1 MDRAPT
7 PFQAAAGLSALDA
20 LERELVEV
28 DAAIAL
34 ILEGVATRVRVAN
47 LARPEAAAAHAA
59 ETGGS
64 APIRVRLEGTVGGP
78 RTLCVEAADA

>member
-1 MDRAPT
+1 VDGAPT
-7 PFQAAAGLSALDA
+7 PFQAAAGSSALDA
-20 LERELVEV
+20 LERERVEV

-34 ILEGVATRVRVAN
+34 VLEGVAMRVRVAN
-47 LARPEAAAAHAA
+47 LARPEAAAAYAA
-59 ETGGS
+59 ATAGG